1 MEAVRSW
8 EELIQ
13 NNISLNTIQRLEAVT
28 EPIKPVVASPS
39 EAIKN
44 FSSYLT
50 DALNGVAAQENNV
63 QRLNEQFLLGQA
75 NVDQVMIASEQALLS
90 LQLTTQV
97 RNKVIEAYQ
106 EIMRTQI

>member
-1 MEAVRSW
+1 M
-8 EELIQ
+8 IQ
-13 NNISLNTIQRLEAVT
+13 TINLNTTKALEGVVQ
-28 EPIKPVVASPS
+28 PNKPSMPTPS
-39 EAIKN
+39 ESIKE

-50 DALNGVAAQENNV
+50 NALNGVAAQEKNV
-63 QRLNEQFLLGQA
+63 ETLNSQFQLGQVS
-75 NVDQVMIASEQALLS
+75 VDQVMIASEQALLS

>member
-1 MEAVRSW
+1 M
-8 EELIQ
+8 IQ
-13 NNISLNTIQRLEAVT
+13 NNISLNTIQRLEAAT
-28 EPIKPVVASPS
+28 EPVKPTVTSPS

-63 QRLNEQFLLGQA
+63 QRVNEQFLLGQA